1 MLLSDSISVEVLCYE
16 VLTVME
22 TAENFKIYKRI
33 TQNVASFVNKT
44 ICMVLID
51 DSYMNWHD
59 TQYMDCNLCTSV
71 LNKAIHCLLIPEM
84 IKSRC
89 FVAYKS
95 LLKKSFKNVIL
106 KKNSVIRKMTSV

>member
-1 MLLSDSISVEVLCYE
+1 MLCYE

-51 DSYMNWHD
+51 DSYMNWHY
-59 TQYMDCNLCTSV
+59 TQYMSSLHERAEQGHTSFTD
-71 LNKAIHCLLIPEM
+71 
-84 IKSRC
+84 SRND
-89 FVAYKS
+89 KIS
-95 LLKKSFKNVIL
+95 LLCHLQVCAKEVLNVIL
-106 KKNSVIRKMTSV
+106 KKNTVITKMTSV